1 MVDIHAFRT
10 YTPLPIH
17 DKDPE
22 FGPYN
27 TASLY
32 PNLEGC
38 KWYLG
43 KGPTSDRFYG
53 AD

>member
-1 MVDIHAFRT
+1 MIALYEFRA
-10 YTPLPIH
+10 YTPLLIH

-22 FGPYN
+22 LDPYN
-27 TASLY
+27 TSSSS
-32 PNLEGC
+32 PHPEGC
-38 KWYLG
+38 KRNLG